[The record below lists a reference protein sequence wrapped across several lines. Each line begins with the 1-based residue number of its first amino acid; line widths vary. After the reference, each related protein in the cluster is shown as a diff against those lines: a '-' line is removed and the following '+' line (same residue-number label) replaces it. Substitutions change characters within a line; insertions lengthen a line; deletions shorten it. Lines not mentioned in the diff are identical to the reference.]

1 MGLEPE
7 LLRPMPGD
15 FDGAC
20 PDWAQFDALKPMGAT
35 VVSDDTPRIVMLD
48 GRVYSEGT
56 LDAQIRIAQDDVLEA
71 AGHRR
76 LNGTKQHPGP

>member
-1 MGLEPE
+1 
-7 LLRPMPGD
+7 
-15 FDGAC
+15 
-20 PDWAQFDALKPMGAT
+20 MGAT